1 MHPAT
6 ALTLV
11 ILAAGRASRYGR
23 LKQLEPVGPNG
34 EALLVYGVADALRG
48 GFGRIVLIVPP
59 DMEERFRSHLET
71 HLGLTIDVA
80 CVAQRLEDVPPGISV
95 TATRIKPWG
104 TAHAVL
110 AARAFLAGPFA
121 VANAD
126 DLYGADAL
134 AALARQLRSHPGEA
148 ALVAYRLDQ
157 TISEHGGVSRG
168 ICRVDPRGYLREVV
182 EAVDVR
188 RGRSVVVGRR
198 TDGSPLTLRGD
209 EATSMNL
216 WGFPATLPSAL
227 DRLWREFLET
237 HGTNASAEF
246 LLSTAVQHLVAAG
259 TLRLRVL
266 TTDAQWLGMTFLEDT
281 PGVKREVAR
290 RIAAGQYPHDLRDEW
305 S

>member
-1 MHPAT
+1 MHAAT

-34 EALLVYGVADALRG
+34 EALLDYGVADALRG

-59 DMEERFRSHLET
+59 EMDERFRSHLET
-71 HLGLTIDVA
+71 HLGRTIDIA
-80 CVAQRLEDVPPGISV
+80 CVAQRLDDVPPGIDV
-95 TATRIKPWG
+95 TTTRTKPWG

-110 AARAFLAGPFA
+110 AARPLLTGPFA

-134 AALARQLRSHPGEA
+134 AVLARQLRSHPDEA
-148 ALVAYRLDQ
+148 VIVAYRLDQ
-157 TISEHGGVSRG
+157 TLSEHGGVSRG
-168 ICRVDPRGYLREVV
+168 ICRVDAGGYLREVV

-188 RGRSVVVGRR
+188 REQSALIGRR
-198 TDGSPLTLRGD
+198 TDGSPLILRGD

-227 DRLWREFLET
+227 DRLWREFLAA
-237 HGTNASAEF
+237 HGTNTSAEF
-246 LLSTAVQHLVAAG
+246 LLSTAVQRVVAAG

-266 TTDAQWLGMTFLEDT
+266 TTDAQWLGMTFPEDT
-281 PGVKREVAR
+281 RGVKREVAR
-290 RIAAGQYPHDLRDEW
+290 RIAAGQYPQDLREKW